1 LLKAVLRGAECLLE
15 LGRATLCLEWIE
27 QSSEQFCKFDEEQQ
41 RKLAE
46 LKGKAEQR
54 RLIEERDQRRQRAM
68 VRKFL
73 YRK

>member
-1 LLKAVLRGAECLLE
+1 LRGAECLLE

-27 QSSEQFCKFDEEQQ
+27 QSSNCKFDEEQQ

-46 LKGKAEQR
+46 LKEKAEQR

-68 VRKFL
+68 VRILF